1 MALNYRQLKAITFDA
16 LRHRYDADDCILY
29 ALGVGA
35 GLCDPA
41 GSLGDEVE
49 YLYEE
54 KLQALPSMVSVIAY
68 PGFWMREPEHGIDWR
83 KVVHGEQRITL
94 HRPLATTASVYS
106 RSRVTRVTDKGT
118 RSGAVVVTERTIF
131 DEATHQQIARIEQV
145 NVCRGDGGYSGG
157 NSALSDP
164 PLPPIPRPPER
175 IADDTVIVP
184 TSRSQA
190 AIYRLTGDRNPLHI
204 DPESARRAGLPAP
217 ILHGAA
223 LAGLV
228 SRASM
233 QRPQPDDAF
242 LARLDIRFSGVAYPG
257 ESVTV
262 ERWHEAG
269 AVAFRCCESA
279 TGRELAFGLAR
290 WKPLGTEYAE

>member
-1 MALNYRQLKAITFDA
+1 MALHYHQLKSTTFDV
-16 LRHRYDADDCILY
+16 LRHQYNADDCILY

-35 GLCDPA
+35 GLCDAA
-41 GSLGDEVE
+41 GSLGDEIE
-49 YLYEE
+49 YLYED

-68 PGFWMREPEHGIDWR
+68 PGFWMREPEHGMDWR

-94 HRPLATTASVYS
+94 LRPLATMASVYS

-118 RSGAVVVTERTIF
+118 VGGAVVVTERTIF
-131 DEATHQQIARIEQV
+131 DEATEQQIAQIEQV

-157 NSALSDP
+157 SSALSDP
-164 PLPPIPRPPER
+164 SLPPIPRPPER
-175 IADDTVIVP
+175 YADDRVTVP
-184 TSRSQA
+184 TGRNQA

-204 DPESARRAGLPAP
+204 DPESARLAGLPAP

-228 SRASM
+228 SRALM
-233 QRPQPDDAF
+233 RRTQADKAF

-257 ESVTV
+257 EPVTV

-269 AVAFRCCESA
+269 VVAFRCRESA
-279 TGRELAFGLAR
+279 TGRELAFGLAG
-290 WKPLGTEYAE
+290 WKPLGSQHEK